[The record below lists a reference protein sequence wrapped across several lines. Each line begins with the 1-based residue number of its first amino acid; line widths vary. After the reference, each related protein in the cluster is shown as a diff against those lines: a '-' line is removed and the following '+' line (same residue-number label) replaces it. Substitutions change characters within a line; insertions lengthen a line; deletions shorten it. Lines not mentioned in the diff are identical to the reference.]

1 MAAGAAAVG
10 FAAAHLHHA
19 TLAIQTPSGIE
30 DRRFWT
36 WAGDWRAALAASSV
50 RINPHDRL
58 NLALS
63 APVTTPLV
71 IRRAIRVNIHTMR
84 RCLTVWTTA
93 YRVRNILA
101 AAHVRVGP
109 LDEVRPGLG
118 VRLSGLHPDIEVIRR
133 WYVTEE
139 TTAPV
144 PFNTVYRPD
153 PAMFVGNS
161 RIVQSGRTGL
171 ARTVVRVLMQNGRP
185 VRREPARTTVVTP
198 PLDEVIAYGTTDT
211 VARGGQVIQFV
222 REIDMVAT
230 AYWPNPA
237 WSDGFTATGQRAG
250 YGLVAVDPR
259 VIPLGTRLYIPGYG
273 FAVAADTGSA
283 IVGDRID
290 LGYSTAWQ
298 ADAWGVRNVQV
309 FVLR

>member
-1 MAAGAAAVG
+1 MAAAAAAVG
-10 FAAAHLHHA
+10 LAAAHLHHA

-36 WAGDWRAALAASSV
+36 WAGNWRAALAGSSV
-50 RINPHDRL
+50 HIDPHDRL
-58 NLALS
+58 NLPLS
-63 APVTTPLV
+63 APVTKPLL
-71 IRRAIRVNIHTMR
+71 IRRAVRVNIVTMR
-84 RCLTVWTTA
+84 RHFSVWTTA
-93 YRVRNILA
+93 YRVRDVLA
-101 AAHVRVGP
+101 AAHVGLGP
-109 LDEVRPGLG
+109 LDETKPGLNS
-118 VRLSGLHPDIEVIRR
+118 RLTDDHARIDVIRR
-133 WYVTEE
+133 WYVAEQ

-144 PFNTVYRPD
+144 PFATVYRPD
-153 PAMFVGNS
+153 PSLFVGNS
-161 RIVQSGRTGL
+161 RIVQPGQTGL
-171 ARTVVRVLMQNGRP
+171 AQTVVRVLMQDGRP
-185 VRREPARTTVVTP
+185 VARDPARTTLVRP
-198 PLDEVIAYGTTDT
+198 PLDEIIAYGTTDT
-211 VARGGQVIQFV
+211 IARGGQVIQFV

-290 LGYSTAWQ
+290 LGYPTAWQ

-309 FVLR
+309 FLLR